1 MEMRQGLTLTVA
13 VLNVISERGVS
24 TELLRFSRLLSS
36 LILASPLLAK
46 AYKIIDLINIQ
57 TQKQ

>member
-1 MEMRQGLTLTVA
+1 MEMSISLTLTVA

-46 AYKIIDLINIQ
+46 AYKIIN
-57 TQKQ
+57 T